1 MSSREGCVKDESS
14 KPLFLA
20 VLDIWRTEEFTECEN
35 SIPADGERIGYRA
48 NNGYR
53 HRPVL
58 LIGDR
63 VTQSSFQ
70 DFGRVGVN
78 WRKRRQGRQRDI
90 HRQRSVVELDPYDR
104 IFAAHRRARDARK
117 ARTFADV
124 RVRVPFVWS
133 IKA

>member
-14 KPLFLA
+14 KPLFLL
-20 VLDIWRTEEFTECEN
+20 VLDIWLTEEFTKCEN
-35 SIPADGERIGYRA
+35 SVPADGERIKYRA
-48 NNGYR
+48 NNGDR

-58 LIGDR
+58 LIGER
-63 VTQSSFQ
+63 AAQSSFQ

-78 WRKRRQGRQRDI
+78 WRKRRLGRQRDI

-104 IFAAHRRARDARK
+104 IFAAHRRAREARK